1 MHADPDTHA
10 TPLISSDS
18 HIVEPP
24 DLWERWLPKELRGL
38 APKLVKDEEGGDAW
52 LYNDGAAPAPLG
64 LVTVT
69 RGRAREDLR
78 WSGARYDTINQG
90 NFEATAR
97 VEEMLEDGVVAEV
110 IYSPQRTMRHFMQG
124 TENDLHLG
132 GVRAYNDWLAKE
144 FCAKAPDRLIGIAQM
159 PATGVVDAIAE
170 MRRCKDMGLRG
181 VLVSAWPSGNANVSE
196 ADDPFFAEAQ
206 KLGLPVSLHIGLV
219 SRAKVAPKPRT
230 PVDADKA
237 KAAAGTG
244 TGGRQVSTLSGAG
257 LDTMPLLLGEIIL
270 TGVHDR
276 FPALKFVS
284 VEAGIGW
291 VPYYAEQMDDRYERN
306 RHWAKI
312 KLGKRLPSEYIRSN
326 WMFTFVL
333 DRYGVQN
340 RHAIGIDNVMWS
352 TDYPHHGCDWP
363 HSRATVAK
371 MFEGVPADERRKITF
386 GNAAALYGIRPAA

>member
-1 MHADPDTHA
+1 MDVQTEAM
-10 TPLISSDS
+10 ISSDS

-24 DLWERWLPKELRGL
+24 DLWERWLAPELKPL
-38 APKLVKDEEGGDAW
+38 APRLVKDEEGGDAW
-52 LYNDGAAPAPLG
+52 LYNDGGAPAPLG

-78 WSGARYDTINQG
+78 WSGARYASINQG

-132 GVRAYNDWLAKE
+132 GVRAYNDWLAKD
-144 FCAKAPDRLIGIAQM
+144 FCAKAPERLVGIGQM
-159 PATGVVDAIAE
+159 PAVGVQAAVEE
-170 MRRCKDMGLRG
+170 MRRCLQMGLRG
-181 VLVSAWPSGNANVSE
+181 VLVSSWPSGNPNVSE
-196 ADDPFFAEAQ
+196 ADDPFFAEAER
-206 KLGLPVSLHIGLV
+206 LGVPVSLHIGLV
-219 SRAKVAPKPRT
+219 SRTSVKPKPRT
-230 PVDADKA
+230 PVDVDKA
-237 KAAAGTG
+237 KAASGTG

-257 LDTMPLLLGEIIL
+257 LDTMPLLMGEIIL

-276 FPALKFVS
+276 FPGLKFVS

-291 VPYYAEQMDDRYERN
+291 IPYYAEQMDDRYDRN

-312 KLGKRLPSEYIRSN
+312 KLEKERPSDYIRSN

-333 DRYGVQN
+333 DRYGVVN

-363 HSRATVAK
+363 HSRRTVAD
-371 MFEGVPADERRKITF
+371 MFEGVPAAERRQIVY
-386 GNAAALYGIRPAA
+386 GNAARLYKIAVP

>member
-24 DLWERWLPKELRGL
+24 DLWERWLPKELLGL

-97 VEEMLEDGVVAEV
+97 VDEMLEDGVVAEV

-181 VLVSAWPSGNANVSE
+181 VLVSAWPSGNPNVSE

-312 KLGKRLPSEYIRSN
+312 KLGKRLPSEYVRSN

-386 GNAAALYGIRPAA
+386 GNVAALYGIRPAA

>member
-1 MHADPDTHA
+1 MDVHTEPM
-10 TPLISSDS
+10 ISSDS

-24 DLWERWLPKELRGL
+24 DLWERWLPKELRSL
-38 APKLVKDEEGGDAW
+38 APKLVKDDEGGDAW
-52 LYNDGAAPAPLG
+52 LYNDGGAPAPLG

-69 RGRAREDLR
+69 RGRTREELR
-78 WSGARYDTINQG
+78 WGGARYDAINQG
-90 NFEATAR
+90 NFEAKAR

-124 TENDLHLG
+124 TENDIHLA
-132 GVRAYNDWLAKE
+132 GVRAYNDWLAKD

-159 PATGVVDAIAE
+159 PATGVQDAIAE
-170 MRRCKDMGLRG
+170 MRRALDMGLRG
-181 VLVSAWPSGNANVSE
+181 VLVSSWPSGNANVSE

-206 KLGLPVSLHIGLV
+206 KRGVPVSLHIGLV

-230 PVDADKA
+230 PVDVDKA

-276 FPALKFVS
+276 FPDLKFVS

-312 KLGKRLPSEYIRSN
+312 KLGKKLPSEYIRSN

-340 RHAIGIDNVMWS
+340 RHVIGLDNIMWS

-363 HSRATVAK
+363 HSRKTVAA
-371 MFEGVPADERRKITF
+371 MFEGVPAAERRQITY
-386 GNAAALYGIRPAA
+386 GNAARLYKIKVTA

>member
-1 MHADPDTHA
+1 MH
-10 TPLISSDS
+10 
-18 HIVEPP
+18 
-24 DLWERWLPKELRGL
+24 L
-38 APKLVKDEEGGDAW
+38 A
-52 LYNDGAAPAPLG
+52 
-64 LVTVT
+64 
-69 RGRAREDLR
+69 
-78 WSGARYDTINQG
+78 
-90 NFEATAR
+90 
-97 VEEMLEDGVVAEV
+97 
-110 IYSPQRTMRHFMQG
+110 
-124 TENDLHLG
+124 
-132 GVRAYNDWLAKE
+132 GVRAYNDWLAKD

-159 PATGVVDAIAE
+159 PAVGVQEAIAE
-170 MRRCKDMGLRG
+170 MRRGIDMGLRG
-181 VLVSAWPSGNANVSE
+181 VLVSSWPSGNANVSE

-206 KLGLPVSLHIGLV
+206 KLGIPVSLHIGLV

-230 PVDADKA
+230 PVDVDKM
-237 KAAAGTG
+237 KAASGTG

-276 FPALKFVS
+276 FPDLKFVS

-312 KLGKRLPSEYIRSN
+312 KLGKKLPSEYIRSN

-333 DRYGVQN
+333 DHYGVQN
-340 RHAIGIDNVMWS
+340 RHAIGLDNVMWS

-371 MFEGVPADERRKITF
+371 MFEGVPAASDGHHLRQR
-386 GNAAALYGIRPAA
+386 ARLYGIRVGEAPAR

>member
-1 MHADPDTHA
+1 MDVHTGPM
-10 TPLISSDS
+10 ISSDS

-24 DLWERWLPKELRGL
+24 DLWERWLPKELRPL

-52 LYNDGAAPAPLG
+52 LYNDGGAPAPLG

-69 RGRAREDLR
+69 RGRAREELR
-78 WSGARYDTINQG
+78 WSGARYATINQG

-97 VEEMLEDGVVAEV
+97 VAEMLEDGVVAEV

-124 TENDLHLG
+124 TDNDLHLA
-132 GVRAYNDWLAKE
+132 GVRAYNDWLAND

-159 PATGVVDAIAE
+159 PATGVEDAIAE
-170 MRRCKDMGLRG
+170 MRRALDMGLRG
-181 VLVSAWPSGNANVSE
+181 VLLSSWPSGNPNVSE

-206 KLGLPVSLHIGLV
+206 KRGVPVSLHIGLV

-230 PVDADKA
+230 PVDVDKA
-237 KAAAGTG
+237 KAATGTG

-276 FPALKFVS
+276 FPDLKFVS

-312 KLGKRLPSEYIRSN
+312 KLRKRPSEYIRSN

-333 DRYGVQN
+333 DRYGVVN
-340 RHAIGIDNVMWS
+340 RHAIGIENIMWS

-363 HSRATVAK
+363 HSRRTVAA
-371 MFEGVPADERRKITF
+371 MFEGVPAAERQQIVY
-386 GNAAALYGIRPAA
+386 GNAARLYGITVTA